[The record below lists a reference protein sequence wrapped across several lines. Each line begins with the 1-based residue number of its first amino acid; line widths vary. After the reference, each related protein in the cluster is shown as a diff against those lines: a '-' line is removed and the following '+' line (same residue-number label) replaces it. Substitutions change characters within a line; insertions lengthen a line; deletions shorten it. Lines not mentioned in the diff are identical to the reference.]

1 MGDRLKI
8 SNVNSYSSFSFLR
21 LVLRLSIFLYT
32 FSLTLY
38 SLIRVLYYFLYNSS
52 SSLHFLKNY
61 CLYFH
66 YYCILYYYYYCRSL
80 RFILNSHSFSV
91 LSFLYC
97 LCLRLVFWKSIHLEV
112 ASGPFCLL
120 INSSW
125 LLVFALCVF
134 SLFFSGFNLYCWRGI
149 HFSWSNSLI
158 FLVVFSNLLFSFH
171 FWFRDLLRELA
182 KKYEILLMV
191 LFLLF
196 FLFLASEGLLFV
208 SFFWASFHSLSSP
221 TLGIWPGEGFYL
233 PDPCELTFANTLL
246 LSNAA
251 VSLGGAFVSLEISS
265 QFLIFF
271 SLFSFIL
278 AWTFISLQIKEF
290 RIMGLSI
297 NDSVYSSLFFFLT
310 GLHFFHLLFGLLLLC
325 LFFWGCS
332 FPFKI
337 YKFINLRV
345 SEVHLFYNLQLFYWH
360 FLEILWLFIFL
371 VFYKSKKKK
380 KKKKNFALIPP
391 L

>member
-1 MGDRLKI
+1 MGCFICL
-8 SNVNSYSSFSFLR
+8 VFYS
-21 LVLRLSIFLYT
+21 
-32 FSLTLY
+32 TL
-38 SLIRVLYYFLYNSS
+38 
-52 SSLHFLKNY
+52 
-61 CLYFH
+61 
-66 YYCILYYYYYCRSL
+66 
-80 RFILNSHSFSV
+80 
-91 LSFLYC
+91 
-97 LCLRLVFWKSIHLEV
+97 LRLVFSSSIHLEV

-120 INSSW
+120 VNSPW
-125 LLVFALCVF
+125 LLVFALSYF
-134 SLFFSGFNLYCWRGI
+134 FLFLSGFNLYCWKGI

-158 FLVVFSNLLFSFH
+158 FLLLHIGLILAFH

-191 LFLLF
+191 LFLVF
-196 FLFLASEGLLFV
+196 FLFLASEALLFV

-221 TLGIWPGEGFYL
+221 TLGTWPGEGLYL

-271 SLFSFIL
+271 SLISFIL

-297 NDSVYSSLFFFLT
+297 NDSVYSCLFFFLT
-310 GLHFFHLLFGLLLLC
+310 GLHFFHLLFGLLLCC

-332 FPFKI
+332 LPYKI
-337 YKFINLRV
+337 SVIFFIRV
-345 SEVHLFYNLQLFYWH
+345 SEVNLFYNLQIFYWH
-360 FLEILWLFIFL
+360 
-371 VFYKSKKKK
+371 
-380 KKKKNFALIPP
+380 
-391 L
+391 

>member
-1 MGDRLKI
+1 M
-8 SNVNSYSSFSFLR
+8 
-21 LVLRLSIFLYT
+21 
-32 FSLTLY
+32 
-38 SLIRVLYYFLYNSS
+38 
-52 SSLHFLKNY
+52 
-61 CLYFH
+61 
-66 YYCILYYYYYCRSL
+66 
-80 RFILNSHSFSV
+80 
-91 LSFLYC
+91 
-97 LCLRLVFWKSIHLEV
+97 
-112 ASGPFCLL
+112 GPFCFLL
-120 INSSW
+120 YSPW
-125 LLVFALCVF
+125 LLVFVLCLF
-134 SLFFSGFNLYCWRGI
+134 ELFLSLINLYCWKGL

-158 FLVVFSNLLFSFH
+158 FIFIIVGLIFSFH

-182 KKYEILLMV
+182 KKYEILLICG
-191 LFLLF
+191 FLLF
-196 FLFLASEGLLFV
+196 FLFLASEALLFI
-208 SFFWASFHSLSSP
+208 SFFWASFHSLCSP
-221 TLGIWPGEGFYL
+221 TLGVCLGEGFYL

-251 VSLGGAFVSLEISS
+251 VSLVGAFVSFEISS
-265 QFLIFF
+265 QFYIFF
-271 SLFSFIL
+271 SLFSFIQ

-297 NDSVYSSLFFFLT
+297 NDSVYSPVFFFLT

-371 VFYKSKKKK
+371 VFYKS
-380 KKKKNFALIPP
+380 
-391 L
+391 

>member
-1 MGDRLKI
+1 MG
-8 SNVNSYSSFSFLR
+8 
-21 LVLRLSIFLYT
+21 
-32 FSLTLY
+32 
-38 SLIRVLYYFLYNSS
+38 
-52 SSLHFLKNY
+52 
-61 CLYFH
+61 
-66 YYCILYYYYYCRSL
+66 
-80 RFILNSHSFSV
+80 
-91 LSFLYC
+91 
-97 LCLRLVFWKSIHLEV
+97 
-112 ASGPFCLL
+112 
-120 INSSW
+120 
-125 LLVFALCVF
+125 
-134 SLFFSGFNLYCWRGI
+134 
-149 HFSWSNSLI
+149 
-158 FLVVFSNLLFSFH
+158 
-171 FWFRDLLRELA
+171 
-182 KKYEILLMV
+182 
-191 LFLLF
+191 FLLF
-196 FLFLASEGLLFV
+196 FLFLASEALLFI

-310 GLHFFHLLFGLLLLC
+310 GLHFFHLLVGLFLCC

-332 FPFKI
+332 FPCKI
-337 YKFINLRV
+337 KYFLCLRV
-345 SEVHLFYNLQLFYWH
+345 SEIHLFYNLQLFYWH

-371 VFYKSKKKK
+371 VFYKNYLLITFGGPQWNTAVIFIKISKRIW
-380 KKKKNFALIPP
+380 N
-391 L
+391 